1 LFGSS
6 SVRHAATIAADPFVA
21 PSVAPSRAVMVWR
34 DLAELT
40 KPRITKLVVVTTM
53 VGFAMGAM
61 VFGQGGVAGRSVLA
75 IAILAAATAI
85 GTALCS
91 SGAAALNEWLERV
104 RDGAMR
110 RTENRPIPAGRLTAR
125 TGLLVGLAL
134 CAAGVITLVTLA
146 NWAAAL
152 VALATIVS
160 YVVIYTPLKPVTP
173 LATIVGAAPGA
184 LPPLIGWTAAWQ
196 GGAFGLDHP
205 GGWSIVALMTV
216 WQIPHFL
223 ALAWKYREDYAR
235 GGHRVLPVIDPTGA
249 STAITAVVWSAAL
262 IPVSLAATLAMR
274 WPGGPGLLSWPY
286 TLAAL
291 ALGVAMLLASLRFA
305 RLRDDRSAA
314 MLFFGSIAYLPLLL
328 IAMVGDA
335 LASVL
340 LR

>member
-1 LFGSS
+1 M
-6 SVRHAATIAADPFVA
+6 RHAASIVADPLALREA
-21 PSVAPSRAVMVWR
+21 PRSRAMTVAR
-34 DLAELT
+34 DWAELT

-61 VFGQGGVAGRSVLA
+61 VFGQGGLAGRSMLPLA
-75 IAILAAATAI
+75 VLAAATAL

-110 RTENRPIPAGRLTAR
+110 RTADRPIPAGRVAPR
-125 TGLLVGLAL
+125 TGLFVGLAL
-134 CAAGVITLVTLA
+134 SALGVLVLLTLA

-152 VALATIVS
+152 VALATILS
-160 YVVIYTPLKPVTP
+160 YVVVYTPLKPVTP

-196 GGAFGLDHP
+196 GGAFGLSHP

-235 GGHRVLPVIDPTGA
+235 GGHRVLPVVDPSGT
-249 STAITAVVWSAAL
+249 STAATAVLWSAAL
-262 IPVSLAATLAMR
+262 IPVSLAAALAMR
-274 WPGGPGLLSWPY
+274 WPGGAGLLGWPY
-286 TLAAL
+286 ALAAVT
-291 ALGVAMLLASLRFA
+291 LGGGMLWASIRFA
-305 RLRDDRSAA
+305 RRRDDRSAA
-314 MLFFGSIAYLPLLL
+314 LLFFGSIAYLPLLL

-335 LASVL
+335 LATTL